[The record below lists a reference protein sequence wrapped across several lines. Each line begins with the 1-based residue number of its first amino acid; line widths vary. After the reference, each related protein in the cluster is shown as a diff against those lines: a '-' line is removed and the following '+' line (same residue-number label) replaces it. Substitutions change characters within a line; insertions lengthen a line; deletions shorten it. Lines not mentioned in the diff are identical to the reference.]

1 MLPFEIDLGPLA
13 PEHLSEVIAGLVLA
27 ALIWFV
33 MAKFVSPR
41 FEAMY
46 AERADQIQGE
56 IARADKVQAE
66 AQQVLNEY
74 QSRLTEARQEA
85 SRIREDAKNQA
96 AKIIAE
102 ARAQGAREADRM
114 VETARAQIGA
124 QQERAMSELRHDVG
138 GLAADLAGRIVGESL
153 SDDERAKR
161 TIDRFIAELEAQPE
175 RNLGEDR
182 IKVSTEGEL
191 R

>member
-1 MLPFEIDLGPLA
+1 MMPFEIDLGPLA

-41 FEAMY
+41 FEEMY

-74 QSRLTEARQEA
+74 QSRLTEARLEA

-96 AKIIAE
+96 AKIIAD
-102 ARAQGAREADRM
+102 ARAQGAQEAERM

-153 SDDERAKR
+153 SDDDRAKR

-175 RNLGEDR
+175 RDLGEDR